1 MKRILII
8 LIFSIVSNFLQAQDP
23 YGQLKI
29 QYDRLRK
36 EAKHDSALVVAKH
49 DFKEG
54 QWYAKNDIRLNNS
67 VIDSWKPS
75 FFMGIGMHF

>member
-1 MKRILII
+1 LGLFFVILF
-8 LIFSIVSNFLQAQDP
+8 LSNFLQAQDS
-23 YGQLKI
+23 YDQLKT